1 MKHRVALLGIMLSG
15 ALLVGIGAGISFW
28 EYSSFH
34 YLGEKVVGKEDIVTE
49 EYRVSRDPE
58 KEFSIEMYAGIWD
71 GTQIEIDD
79 TIPDDELVFELSYNE
94 KLLSPRIHKESQ
106 DDGDEKEEF
115 LVEAYY
121 RGDTGMIWEEK
132 DELLENL
139 KNKTF
144 YSYKASDWEGITVK
158 MSSAAREK
166 LRH

>member
-34 YLGEKVVGKEDIVTE
+34 YLGEKVVGQEDVVTE
-49 EYRVSRDPE
+49 AYRVSRDPE
-58 KEFSIEMYAGIWD
+58 KEFSI
-71 GTQIEIDD
+71 
-79 TIPDDELVFELSYNE
+79 ELSYNE